1 MTRPKQAFEPI
12 EEPKPEQWFAVVDR
26 ATGEAVSFGTV
37 LGELAAHL
45 EAVPIATQPAERQGT
60 RWDAATKTIV
70 TIPPP
75 PARDTVAELLSD
87 PVVAAIAE
95 KLSKAESAA
104 LTEKLRAKF
113 G

>member
-1 MTRPKQAFEPI
+1 MTRPKLDITPI
-12 EEPKPEQWFAVVDR
+12 EEPKAEQWFAVVDR

-37 LGELAAHL
+37 LGELAPNL
-45 EAVPIATQPAERQGT
+45 EAVPIEDQPAERRGT

-70 TIPPP
+70 TIPQP
-75 PARDTVAELLSD
+75 PARDTVAELLAD